1 MANEKESNKT
11 TPKIQTV
18 RKSIALKLIRHAESG
33 NNEVYSTAHQLFH
46 WGTPDFDEKGWL
58 KYVNDH
64 RSADPGLSCRG
75 SSQAEAL
82 SDYLAPNLA
91 AEASSPVYFV
101 ISPMRRTID
110 TILPTIRALGNDK
123 ANLTKHSPNACE
135 AVINGYYHE
144 VEGCHLRDKPE
155 PGMNQHEI
163 SSLLA
168 PLELSGDESF
178 VGFPKDPSQGWYAN
192 GTGAERRVDAEERAS
207 KFYLWLCEFLDSH
220 LVEDAEDVYD
230 AGVRTNTGRRRTV
243 VMIGHGEFMGY
254 VLKRIVA
261 GFGYSVEHE
270 GVPHRSTFVHFN
282 TGITELEYFGVGRF
296 LVMRSNQTPHLDLL
310 DNSAAMKTGGGLKD
324 GWSYIVPE
332 DHHVLQRG
340 IVTEHFA
347 DELDDHVY
355 DQVEA
360 LKSLYL
366 SNARRKLLMKESSD
380 LTENVETEAS
390 NGGSSDEVS
399 FVARRGL
406 QVVGCATYEKNTGR
420 LMDVVVR
427 PSARRSKVGGS
438 LVESVK
444 TFVQKNCDGKRIVV
458 DPLDAASRSFFEN
471 LGFRSNSADG
481 GGETGL
487 LEYLSSMDQGK

>member
-1 MANEKESNKT
+1 M
-11 TPKIQTV
+11 
-18 RKSIALKLIRHAESG
+18 
-33 NNEVYSTAHQLFH
+33 
-46 WGTPDFDEKGWL
+46 

-82 SDYLAPNLA
+82 SEYLAPRLA
-91 AEASSPVYFV
+91 AEASSPVHFV

-110 TILPTIRALGNDK
+110 TILPTIRALSNDE
-123 ANLTKHSPNACE
+123 ANLTKHSLKSCE
-135 AVINGYYHE
+135 AVVNGYYHE
-144 VEGCHLRDKPE
+144 VEGCHLKDKPE
-155 PGMNQHEI
+155 PGMNQYEI
-163 SSLLA
+163 STLLD
-168 PLELSGDESF
+168 PLELSGKESF
-178 VGFPKDPSQGWYAN
+178 VGFPEDPSQGWYAH
-192 GTGAERRVDAEERAS
+192 GSGAEKRVDAEERAS

-220 LVEDAEDVYD
+220 LAEDAEDIYD
-230 AGVRTNTGRRRTV
+230 AGVKTNVGHRRTV

-282 TGITELEYFGVGRF
+282 TGITELEYFGAGRF
-296 LVMRSNQTPHLDLL
+296 LVMQGNQTPHLDLL
-310 DNSAAMKTGGGLKD
+310 DHSAAMKTGGGLRD

-340 IVTEHFA
+340 VVTEHFA

-366 SNARRKLLMKESSD
+366 SNTRQKRLIKGNSD
-380 LTENVETEAS
+380 LIGNVETEAS
-390 NGGSSDEVS
+390 NNGSSDEVS

-406 QVVGCATYEKNTGR
+406 QVVGCATYLKSTGR

-427 PSARRSKVGGS
+427 PSARRSKVGES
-438 LVESVK
+438 LVSSVK
-444 TFVQKNCDGKRIVV
+444 TFVQRDCDGKSIVV
-458 DPLDAASRSFFEN
+458 NPSDAASRSFFEN
-471 LGFRSNSADG
+471 LGFQSNSADD
-481 GGETGL
+481 GEKKGVMR
-487 LEYLSSMDQGK
+487 YSIFADQEE